1 MAGMK
6 EIRDKVKSVQNTR
19 KITKAMEMVAVSKM
33 RRVQQRMRA
42 ARPYADKMR
51 VIAAHLSHANP
62 EYQHLFMVQ
71 HPDAKRA
78 GLTLVTTD
86 KGLCGS
92 LNTHILR
99 MALAQFKALEAQAR
113 AVDATAIGGKGA
125 GFLNRLGANIVSQVT
140 QLGDTAVGEVHWR
153 DQSAIGCLRTR
164 RT

>member
-1 MAGMK
+1 MVSVKIEIAHGEERDESQEVSREKMKERRESMESMK

-78 GLTLVTTD
+78 GLILVTTD

-99 MALAQFKALEAQAR
+99 M
-113 AVDATAIGGKGA
+113 
-125 GFLNRLGANIVSQVT
+125 
-140 QLGDTAVGEVHWR
+140 
-153 DQSAIGCLRTR
+153 
-164 RT
+164 